1 MRYPDIKPSE
11 DPLFQ
16 NITTDSPALIGLF
29 ASDSE
34 LYIRKNNDQRIK
46 LLTDVGGVFKHRF
59 NNLEVGD
66 VIAFEFK
73 EGTQYTKF
81 ADDEKIRE

>member
-1 MRYPDIKPSE
+1 MRYSDIDPHN

-16 NITTDSPALIGLF
+16 NITTDSPVIIGLF

-34 LYIRKNNDQRIK
+34 VYIRKNDDQRIK

-66 VIAFEFK
+66 VITFEFK
-73 EGTQYTKF
+73 EGAQYVKF
-81 ADDEKIRE
+81 AEDEKIRE